1 MKHTPTD
8 YWNRKVLEFI
18 QPYFRDGQK
27 LFRIATGFFT
37 ISGFDLLKEELKN
50 GRVELL
56 VGFDEATRERVKQ
69 SLIADIIYHLRTW
82 EGDNRRNAVLALVD
96 KLKKRRFR
104 LIEQHHEQE
113 IDARL
118 RKQDHGKVYIIDD
131 SIVITGSA
139 NFTSAGLLRNVE
151 GIKVIDEKVSVNYWV
166 SQFKAYW
173 QDKNTVDLTQELLE
187 ALLAWLKLY
196 SPFEVYLKALSILI
210 SDKEVP
216 PPSKAYKMPVQYQ
229 MVVIRRVLNQISKWN
244 GAMLVASTGLGK
256 TVMATHIAYR
266 LHREGLIYKVMVF
279 APKATLG
286 NWRLDMENAGIA
298 CTPLVRNLLDDPR
311 KKDGKY
317 KELHDALGRVDER
330 TLIIIDESHYYKNSL
345 RAKDSKR
352 RHSFQRLSKAANEVG
367 AKILLLTATPYAKG
381 VEDINNQLALLPK
394 NAPLDYRT
402 TKGQEVMSGIR
413 DEDVEPTK
421 WKVLDTD
428 NFFQDFIEL
437 PVTTVISTSAVARD
451 FATRVQEGDYILFG
465 KQKRWIPKIEIKK
478 VKVPVIFEQLIGD
491 ALQRDIFRHKAKS
504 FTDRYGQWRR
514 SETIVENHL
523 ITSWVSSPL
532 ALQDVIDNILAD
544 KYKVKWKKPHD
555 QEAVLMPIRE
565 QLKAITWKEDKKF
578 QTLHLLLEQA
588 RQDGRKVIVFT
599 ERHATGVYLQES
611 LNKAMPTLRV
621 ANVSKRVDGTYDL
634 KDFENEVQPLIAG
647 FAPIANRELAA
658 TYEDE
663 GKKIKSYDVFITT
676 DAFSTGVNLQDA
688 SMVISY
694 DLAWTPDVIIQRA
707 GRVLR
712 LWQEPRL
719 VSLFVFVGDFQADLH
734 RKGETAKLEKRL
746 RDLATRGENA
756 QKFSEIPIIPTVD
769 EARFESLGD
778 LSKVEIED
786 LGKID
791 LSEIEEFPGQSSFLR
806 HLTVLKQNM
815 VQAKRL
821 PDDIVSAKVY
831 QGKKRKLFLLLKHE
845 DLFYPILYDI
855 DTETIESTTE
865 DSLLDLI
872 RCDPKTPTAEKA
884 DINFIDLQAQKCR
897 NMWLEN
903 QSTRIDGSKVE
914 RICAMYLL
922 PNNEAISLGEFLQT
936 QWTLS

>member
-1 MKHTPTD
+1 MKHTTTD
-8 YWNRKVLEFI
+8 YWNRNVLKFI
-18 QPYFRDGQK
+18 QPIFRNGQK

-37 ISGFDLLKEELKN
+37 ISGFDLLKEELKK

-69 SLIADIIYHLRTW
+69 SLIADIMYHLRTW
-82 EGDNRRNAVLALVD
+82 EGDNRRDAVLALVD
-96 KLKKRRFR
+96 KLEKRRFR

-113 IDARL
+113 VDARL

-131 SIVITGSA
+131 SVVITGSA
-139 NFTSAGLLRNVE
+139 NFTSGGLLRNVE
-151 GIKVIDEKVSVNYWV
+151 GIRVIDEAASVAYWVNQFKNYWH
-166 SQFKAYW
+166 
-173 QDKNTVDLTQELLE
+173 DKNTVDLTQELLD

-229 MVVIRRVLNQISKWN
+229 IVVIRRVLNQISNWN

-256 TVMATHIAYR
+256 TIIATHIAYR
-266 LHREGLIYKVMVF
+266 LHRDGLIYKVVVF

-286 NWRLDMENAGIA
+286 NWRLDMESAGIS

-311 KKDGKY
+311 KSGGKY
-317 KELHDALGRVDER
+317 KELHDVLGRIDER

-345 RAKDSKR
+345 RATDSKR
-352 RHSFQRLSKAANEVG
+352 RHSFKRLAKAADEVG
-367 AKILLLTATPYAKG
+367 TKILLLTATPYAKG
-381 VEDINNQLALLPK
+381 VEDINNQLALLPGT
-394 NAPLDYRT
+394 APLDYRT
-402 TKGQEVMSGIR
+402 TKGQVAISGVR
-413 DEDVEPTK
+413 DEDVQPGK

-451 FATRVQEGDYILFG
+451 FATKVPEGDYILFG
-465 KQKRWIPKIEIKK
+465 KQKKWIPKIEVKK
-478 VKVPVIFEQLIGD
+478 IKVPVIFEQSIGE
-491 ALQRDIFRHKAKS
+491 ALQNNLFRHKAKS

-532 ALQDVIDNILAD
+532 ALQDVIDKVLAD
-544 KYKVKWKKPHD
+544 KYQVEWKKPRD
-555 QEAVLMPIRE
+555 QEGILMPIRE
-565 QLKAITWKEDKKF
+565 QLKVITWEDDKKF
-578 QTLHLLLEQA
+578 QTLHLLLQEAQ
-588 RQDGRKVIVFT
+588 QKGRKVIIFT
-599 ERHATGVYLQES
+599 ERHATGVYLEES
-611 LNKAMPTLRV
+611 LAKAMPSLRV
-621 ANVSKRVDGTYDL
+621 ANVSKRVEDDYDL

-647 FAPIANRELAA
+647 FAPVANKELAA
-658 TYEDE
+658 
-663 GKKIKSYDVFITT
+663 SYKDLQSSDVFITT

-734 RKGETAKLEKRL
+734 RKGATARLEKRL
-746 RDLATRGENA
+746 RDLAARGQNA
-756 QKFSEIPIIPTVD
+756 QKFSEIPIIPIVE

-778 LSKVEIED
+778 LSKVKIEN
-786 LGKID
+786 LGEID
-791 LSEIEEFPGQSSFLR
+791 LSEIEEFPGQSPFLR

-815 VQAKRL
+815 IQAEGL

-831 QGKKRKLFLLLKHE
+831 QGKKRRLFLLLKHE
-845 DLFYPILYDI
+845 DNFYPILYDI
-855 DTETIESTTE
+855 NSETIETITE
-865 DSLLDLI
+865 DNLLDLI
-872 RCDPKTPTAEKA
+872 RCDPETHTAEKA
-884 DINFIDLQAQKCR
+884 SVDFIDFQAQKCR
-897 NMWLEN
+897 NLWLEN
-903 QSTRIDGSKVE
+903 QSTQVDGSKLE

-922 PNNEAISLGEFLQT
+922 PVDEAISLGESLQQQFAFL
-936 QWTLS
+936 

>member
-1 MKHTPTD
+1 MKHTTTD
-8 YWNRKVLEFI
+8 YWNRNVLKFI
-18 QPYFRDGQK
+18 QPYFRNGQK

-37 ISGFDLLKEELKN
+37 ISGFDLLKEELKK

-69 SLIADIIYHLRTW
+69 SLIADIMYHLRTW
-82 EGDNRRNAVLALVD
+82 EGDNRRDAVLALVD
-96 KLKKRRFR
+96 KLEKRRFR

-113 IDARL
+113 VDARL

-131 SIVITGSA
+131 SVVITGSA
-139 NFTSAGLLRNVE
+139 NFTSGGLLRNVE
-151 GIKVIDEKVSVNYWV
+151 GIRVIDEAASVSYWINQFKNYWH
-166 SQFKAYW
+166 
-173 QDKNTVDLTQELLE
+173 DKNTVDLTQELLN
-187 ALLAWLKLY
+187 ALIAWLKLY

-229 MVVIRRVLNQISKWN
+229 IVVIRRVLNQISKWN

-256 TVMATHIAYR
+256 TIIATHIAYR
-266 LHREGLIYKVMVF
+266 LHRDGLIYKVIVF

-286 NWRLDMENAGIA
+286 NWRLDMENAGIS

-311 KKDGKY
+311 KSGGKY
-317 KELHDALGRVDER
+317 KELHDVLARVDER

-345 RAKDSKR
+345 RATDSKR
-352 RHSFQRLSKAANEVG
+352 RHSFKRLAKAADEVG
-367 AKILLLTATPYAKG
+367 TKILLLTATPYAKG
-381 VEDINNQLALLPK
+381 VEDINNQLALLPGT
-394 NAPLDYRT
+394 APLDYRT
-402 TKGQEVMSGIR
+402 TKGQVVILGVR
-413 DEDVEPTK
+413 DEDVQPGK

-451 FATRVQEGDYILFG
+451 FATKVPEGDYILFG
-465 KQKRWIPKIEIKK
+465 KQKKWIPKIEIKK
-478 VKVPVIFEQLIGD
+478 IKVPVIFEQSIGE
-491 ALQRDIFRHKAKS
+491 ALQNDLFRHKAKS

-532 ALQDVIDNILAD
+532 ALRDVIDKVLAD
-544 KYKVKWKKPHD
+544 KYQVDWKKPRD
-555 QEAVLMPIRE
+555 QEGILTPIRE
-565 QLKAITWKEDKKF
+565 QLKVITWKDDKKF
-578 QTLHLLLEQA
+578 QTLHLLLQQA
-588 RQDGRKVIVFT
+588 QQEGRKVIIFT
-599 ERHATGVYLQES
+599 ERHATGVYLEES
-611 LNKAMPTLRV
+611 LAKAMPSLRV
-621 ANVSKRVDGTYDL
+621 ANVSKRVEDDYDL

-647 FAPIANRELAA
+647 FAPVANKELAA
-658 TYEDE
+658 
-663 GKKIKSYDVFITT
+663 SYKVLQPSDVFITT

-712 LWQEPRL
+712 LWQGPRL

-734 RKGETAKLEKRL
+734 RKGATARLEKRL
-746 RDLATRGENA
+746 RDLAARGQNA
-756 QKFSEIPIIPTVD
+756 QKFSEIPIIPIVE

-778 LSKVEIED
+778 LSKVKIEN
-786 LGKID
+786 LGEID
-791 LSEIEEFPGQSSFLR
+791 LSEIEEFPGQSPFLR

-815 VQAKRL
+815 IQAEGL

-831 QGKKRKLFLLLKHE
+831 QGKKRRLFLLLKHE
-845 DLFYPILYDI
+845 DNFYPILYDI
-855 DTETIESTTE
+855 NSETIETITE
-865 DSLLDLI
+865 DNLLDLI
-872 RCDPKTPTAEKA
+872 RCDPETHTAEKA
-884 DINFIDLQAQKCR
+884 SVDFIDFQAQKCR
-897 NMWLEN
+897 NLWLEN
-903 QSTRIDGSKVE
+903 QSTQVDGSKLE

-922 PNNEAISLGEFLQT
+922 PVDEAISLGESLQQQFAFL
-936 QWTLS
+936 